1 MTRETLHI
9 ICFSPTGGTEKVLRA
24 AASGL
29 SSDSVFHDLCVAE
42 PGPEIKLGSED
53 TALIGMPV
61 FAGRVPPFA
70 AEALRRFHGNNR
82 PAVLVVVYGNRD
94 YEDALIELRDLA
106 ESRGFAPVAAGA
118 FIAEHSIV
126 RSIAARRPDAKDR
139 EKARSFGEAA
149 ARKIAELSGGAAAD
163 LEIKGNRP
171 YRGLPPGLLNPSTG
185 KSCNACGTCAAA
197 CPAGAIPEA
206 EPQRTDPA
214 KCICCCRCIRV
225 CPQKARRFKRPL
237 LAAIKARLLPL
248 CAARKEPEIFL

>member
-1 MTRETLHI
+1 MTRETLQI

-24 AASGL
+24 VASAF
-29 SSDSVFHDLCVAE
+29 SSEPVFHDLCVAE
-42 PGPEIKLGSED
+42 PGPEVTLGPED

-61 FAGRVPPFA
+61 FAGRVPPFPA
-70 AEALRRFHGNNR
+70 DALRRFHGNNR

-139 EKARSFGEAA
+139 AKARSFGEAA
-149 ARKIAELSGGAAAD
+149 GRKIAGFSGGAAVD
-163 LEIKGNRP
+163 LEVKGNRP
-171 YRGLPPGLLNPSTG
+171 YRDLPPGLLNPYAG
-185 KSCNACGTCAAA
+185 KSCNDCGTCAAA
-197 CPAGAIPEA
+197 CPAGAIPET
-206 EPQRTDPA
+206 EPQHTDPA

-225 CPQKARRFKRPL
+225 CPQKARRFKRPM
-237 LAAIKARLLPL
+237 LAAIKAKLLPL